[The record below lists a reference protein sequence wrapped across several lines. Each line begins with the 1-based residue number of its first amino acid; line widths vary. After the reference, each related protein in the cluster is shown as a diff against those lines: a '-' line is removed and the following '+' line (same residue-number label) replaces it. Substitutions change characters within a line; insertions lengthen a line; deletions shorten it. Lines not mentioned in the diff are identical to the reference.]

1 MLVGPPSSRADGGV
15 ATLVAAWQTFCLDQR
30 PGSLTAHFTPAHVC
44 KGYTLCFSVAL
55 DLARPLPAQ
64 LTEILAAFLPPR
76 HGEPHLTLRCDENG
90 VPVPICDVRCYVG
103 LT

>member
-15 ATLVAAWQTFCLDQR
+15 SALIAAWQTFCLDQR
-30 PGSLTAHFTPAHVC
+30 PGSLTAHFTPAHIC

-55 DLARPLPAQ
+55 DPARPLLDQ
-64 LTEILAAFLPPR
+64 LRAILADLPSG

-90 VPVPICDVRCYVG
+90 APVPICDVRCYVG
-103 LT
+103 LG